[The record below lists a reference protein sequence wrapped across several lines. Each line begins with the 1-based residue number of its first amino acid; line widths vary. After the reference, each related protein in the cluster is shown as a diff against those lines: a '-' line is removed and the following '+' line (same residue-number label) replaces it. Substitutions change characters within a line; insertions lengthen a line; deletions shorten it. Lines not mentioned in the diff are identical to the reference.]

1 MKETFDYN
9 KVPYRFCMCIA
20 SNCTKAKTCLR
31 NIALEHVPL
40 SERDINILNPKLII
54 GNYDSCQYY
63 LDNQKIRYA
72 KGFIGIMNSLPHK
85 IHNLAITYLQGM
97 FNGRNYYRVRKGER
111 LLSPEEQE
119 RVLNLLNR
127 IGAQGPLEFD
137 AYIEDYNW

>member
-1 MKETFDYN
+1 MKRIIFISYAL
-9 KVPYRFCMCIA
+9 IA
-20 SNCTKAKTCLR
+20 AVVAATAQ
-31 NIALEHVPL
+31 
-40 SERDINILNPKLII
+40 PKLSKDNI
-54 GNYDSCQYY
+54 DEVMKAMTLEEKVAQ
-63 LDNQKIRYA
+63 LDILR
-72 KGFIGIMNSLPHK
+72 GVEFTTLPHK

-127 IGAQGPLEFD
+127 LGAQGPFEFD